1 MHKANQ
7 ILQAIRKMGIKRIPL
22 TRVYR
27 SLYCEELYL
36 AAYDKIRRNEGALTP
51 GTSDDT
57 ADGFSISDVHKVI
70 DLLRHERFY
79 FRPSRRTQ
87 IPKKSKG
94 TRPLGIPDFTEKLV
108 QEVLRMILEAYYEPR
123 FRNSS
128 HGFRPER
135 GCHTALTQLK
145 QKFVGTT
152 WFIEGDIK
160 GCFDNISHEVL
171 ISILSRD
178 IHDGRLLNLIQRSLE
193 AGYIEDWLY
202 HKTYSGTPQGGVL
215 SPILSNIVLHELDTY
230 IEDELIPRFSRGK
243 QREINRDYKR
253 MSDAIW
259 RAQKKGDME
268 RAENLIQQRR
278 QIPSVN
284 THDPNFRRLKYIR
297 YADDFILGFIGPKSE
312 AQAIKTAIGTFLKE
326 KLHLTMSDEKTL
338 ITHARTEYAQFLGY
352 AVSVQQ
358 ANDKMTRSQSNGV
371 LQRSINGI
379 IRLGIPSGL
388 VKEHIKRYY
397 KRGKVAAEPTL
408 LVNSDAHIIETFQ
421 RRFRGLAEYYKYAVD
436 RKRLQTLKYVMEL
449 ALVRTLAS
457 KFKTRIKKIYRKYH
471 STMEVDG
478 FEYKTLAVE
487 VPTERGTSLIYWGAV
502 PLKVVKV
509 GYDTIRD
516 EIPFELKLSRTDLVQ
531 RLQANTCE
539 LCGSHEK
546 IQVHHVRKLSNLKH
560 RWAGRK
566 QKPEWVVRM
575 IAIRRKTLVVCHKCH
590 VDIHAGRPIPKS
602 RRQSSGEPCAVKA
615 ASTVRRGDCEKVS

>member
-1 MHKANQ
+1 MHKANR
-7 ILQAIRKMGIKRIPL
+7 ILQAIRKMGIKRLPL

-36 AAYDKIRRNEGALTP
+36 AAYDKIRRNQGALTP

-57 ADGFSISDVHKVI
+57 ADGFSISDVRKVI

-87 IPKKSKG
+87 IPKKRKG

-123 FRNSS
+123 FRDSS

-135 GCHTALTQLK
+135 GCHSALTQLK
-145 QKFVGTT
+145 QKFAATT

-160 GCFDNISHEVL
+160 GCFDNIDHGVL
-171 ISILSRD
+171 MNILSRD
-178 IHDGRLLNLIQRSLE
+178 IHDGRLLGLIQRSLE
-193 AGYIEDWLY
+193 AGYMEDWLC
-202 HKTYSGTPQGGVL
+202 HKTYSGTPQGAVL

-230 IEDELIPRFSRGK
+230 IEDELIPSINRGK
-243 QREINRDYKR
+243 QREVNHDYKLL
-253 MSDAIW
+253 SDAIA
-259 RAQKKGDME
+259 RARKKGDME

-278 QIPSVN
+278 QMPSGN
-284 THDPNFRRLKYIR
+284 TQDPHFRRLKYIR
-297 YADDFILGFIGPKSE
+297 YADDFILGFIGPKPE
-312 AQAIKTAIGTFLKE
+312 AQTIKTAIGTFLKDQ
-326 KLHLTMSDEKTL
+326 LHLMMSDEKTL
-338 ITHARTEYAQFLGY
+338 ITHARTEYARFLGY

-358 ANDKMTRSQSNGV
+358 ADDKMTRSQRTGV
-371 LQRSINGI
+371 LQRSVNGT
-379 IRLGIPSGL
+379 IRLGLPSGL
-388 VKEHIKRYY
+388 VKEHSKRYY
-397 KRGKVAAEPTL
+397 KRGKITAEPTL
-408 LVNSDAHIIETFQ
+408 LFNTDAHIIETFQ
-421 RRFRGLAEYYKYAVD
+421 RRYRGLAEYYKYAVD
-436 RKRLQTLKYVMEL
+436 RKRLQSLKYIMEQ
-449 ALVRTLAS
+449 ALVRTLAN
-457 KFKTRIKKIYRKYH
+457 KYKTRVKKIYQKYH
-471 STMEVDG
+471 TTMEVDG
-478 FEYKTLAVE
+478 LEYKTLAVE
-487 VPTERGTSLIYWGAV
+487 VPTERGKRLIYWGAV

-509 GYDTIRD
+509 GHDTIQD
-516 EIPFELKLSRTDLVQ
+516 EMPFELKLSQTDLVQ

-539 LCGSHEK
+539 MCGSQEN
-546 IQVHHVRKLSNLKH
+546 IQVHHVRKLSNLKQ

-566 QKPEWVVRM
+566 EKPEWVIRM

-602 RRQSSGEPCAVKA
+602 RRQNSGEPCAVKA